1 MTPDELELKNILGV
15 TAFHYAAQT
24 RVVRIAEEM
33 VKKNKELPF
42 ITDFNGSTPLQ
53 IAACQGDRKM
63 VDYLFSVTSFPRLTT
78 PQRTDLLLGTISAGF
93 YGMSYVLL
101 FFFSLND
108 YVLLIQ
114 CSRHSI

>member
-1 MTPDELELKNILGV
+1 MTPDELELKNIHGV
-15 TAFHYAAQT
+15 TALHYAAQT

-42 ITDFNGSTPLQ
+42 IPDFNGITPLQ
-53 IAACQGDRKM
+53 IAAYQGDRKM

-78 PQRTDLLLGTISAGF
+78 PQRITLLLGTISAGF

-101 FFFSLND
+101 FFFFL
-108 YVLLIQ
+108 
-114 CSRHSI
+114 